1 MGTARQSEREAKR
14 LFRFCLV
21 GGNLDENRIRLVTQG
36 VLQSKHRGYLLVLG
50 KFLRLLKHEYAR
62 RTAEIESAV
71 PLPAD
76 LLARTQ
82 TRLAELYG
90 PSLTSQFIH
99 NPGLIG
105 GMRIKVGS
113 DVYDGSVRSGLDA
126 LARRFTKPNGRHIAS

>member
-126 LARRFTKPNGRHIAS
+126 LARRFTKPKGRHIAS